1 MAILQ
6 GETKALKDASAQG
19 SAWSPLSHTL
29 FRWIWIAAVASNI
42 GTWMQNVGAEWLMT
56 SIAPSPMMVAL
67 MQTAEMTPLFLL
79 ALPAGAL
86 ADVVDRRRLLLITQ
100 GWMLVAA
107 ATLALLT
114 LAGVTGA
121 WTLLLLTFALGLG
134 AALNAPA
141 WQAIVPELVPRSE
154 LAAAVSLN
162 SVAFNIARALGPA
175 LGGVVVAFSGPWAV
189 FLLNAFSF
197 LGILLVL
204 YRWRREPS
212 ESMLPTERVVGAM
225 RAGLRYV
232 RHSPELRTVLLRTGI
247 FVFCASALW
256 AMLPLIARR
265 ELGLGAVAYGI
276 LLGGLGAGAVLAAFL
291 LPVIRR
297 RISIN
302 LLVVCGTAL
311 FAGVTLTLA
320 YVRVMPLLALAM
332 VLGGIAWMALMSSFN
347 ISVQTVVP
355 TWVRA
360 RALAIY
366 LLVFFGG
373 MAIGSAIWG
382 AVATH
387 LGIPTALLCAALA
400 MLAGLFA
407 ALRYPLAPDEGLD
420 LNPSLHWSEPTVIS
434 EPHPLDGPVL
444 VTIEYSI
451 DPARADEF
459 REAMDEMKRILRRD
473 GAMRWGLFKDQADER
488 RYLETFLVESWAEHM
503 RQHARVTNA
512 DRAIQD
518 HARSFHTSDAP
529 PVVTHMIAENVSTK
543 KRRIAAS
550 EQLENGASENPSS
563 TNL

>member
-1 MAILQ
+1 
-6 GETKALKDASAQG
+6 
-19 SAWSPLSHTL
+19 
-29 FRWIWIAAVASNI
+29 
-42 GTWMQNVGAEWLMT
+42 MQNVGAEWLMT

-86 ADVVDRRRLLLITQ
+86 ADVVDRRWLLLMTQ
-100 GWMLVAA
+100 GWMLIAAVA
-107 ATLALLT
+107 LAVLT
-114 LAGVTGA
+114 LAGLTGA

-175 LGGVVVAFSGPWAV
+175 LGGIVVALAGSWAV
-189 FLLNAFSF
+189 FMLNAVSF
-197 LGILLVL
+197 LGIILVL
-204 YRWRREPS
+204 YRWQREPS

-232 RHSPELRTVLLRTGI
+232 RHSPELRTVLLRTGL
-247 FVFCASALW
+247 FVVCASALW

-265 ELGLGAVAYGI
+265 ELGLSAVAYGV
-276 LLGGLGAGAVLAAFL
+276 LLGGLGAGAVLAAFI
-291 LPVIRR
+291 LPLIRR
-297 RISIN
+297 SMSLN
-302 LLVVCGTAL
+302 LLVVCGTVL

-320 YVRVMPLLALAM
+320 YVRVLSLLALAM

-355 TWVRA
+355 AWVRA

-373 MAIGSAIWG
+373 MAIGSALWG
-382 AVATH
+382 AVATR
-387 LGIPTALLCAALA
+387 LGIPRALLCAVLA
-400 MLAGLFA
+400 MLAGLLA
-407 ALRYPLAPDEGLD
+407 AVRYPLAASEALD
-420 LNPSLHWSEPTVIS
+420 LNPSLHWSEPTVVI
-434 EPHPLDGPVL
+434 EPHPEDGPVL
-444 VTIEYSI
+444 VTVEYQI
-451 DPARADEF
+451 DPARVDEF
-459 REAMDEMKRILRRD
+459 RKAMDGVKRIVRRD
-473 GAMRWGLFKDQADER
+473 GAMRWGLFNDQANEG

-512 DRAIQD
+512 DREIQD
-518 HARSFHTSDAP
+518 FARSFHIGDEP
-529 PVVTHMIAENVSTK
+529 PVVTHLIAENVSTK

-550 EQLENGASENPSS
+550 EQV
-563 TNL
+563 

>member
-1 MAILQ
+1 MVVSQ
-6 GETKALKDASAQG
+6 GETKALDEGREREG
-19 SAWSPLSHTL
+19 SAWSPLSHSL
-29 FRWIWIAAVASNI
+29 FRWLWFAAVASNI

-56 SIAPSPMMVAL
+56 TIAPSPMMVAL

-86 ADVVDRRRLLLITQ
+86 ADVVDRRRLLLLTQ

-107 ATLALLT
+107 TTLALLT
-114 LAGVTGA
+114 LAGLTGA
-121 WTLLLLTFALGLG
+121 WTLLLLTFSLGLG

-141 WQAIVPELVPRSE
+141 WQAIVPELVPRRE

-175 LGGVVVAFSGPWAV
+175 LGGLVVAFSGPWAV
-189 FLLNAFSF
+189 FMLNALSF

-225 RAGLRYV
+225 RAGVRYV
-232 RHSPELRTVLLRTGI
+232 RHSPELRRVLLRTGL
-247 FVFCASALW
+247 FVVCASALW
-256 AMLPLIARR
+256 AMLPLIARK
-265 ELGLGAVAYGI
+265 ELGLGAIAYGI

-291 LPVIRR
+291 LPTIRR
-297 RISIN
+297 HMSIN
-302 LLVVCGTAL
+302 LLVASGTVL

-320 YVRVMPLLALAM
+320 YVRMMPPLALAM

-355 TWVRA
+355 AWVRA

-373 MAIGSAIWG
+373 MAIGSALWG
-382 AVATH
+382 AVATR

-400 MLAGLFA
+400 MLAGLLA
-407 ALRYPLAPDEGLD
+407 ALRYPLAEAEGLD
-420 LNPSLHWSEPTVIS
+420 LDPSLHWSEPTVIS
-434 EPHPLDGPVL
+434 EPHPEDGPVL
-444 VTIEYSI
+444 VTVEYLI
-451 DPARADEF
+451 DPARVDEF
-459 REAMDEMKRILRRD
+459 RKAMDEVKRIVRRD
-473 GAMRWGLFKDQADER
+473 GAMRWGLFNDQANEG

-503 RQHARVTNA
+503 RQHARITNA

-518 HARSFHTSDAP
+518 YARSFHTGDAP
-529 PVVTHMIAENVSTK
+529 PVVTHLIAENVST
-543 KRRIAAS
+543 RRRRLAAS
-550 EQLENGASENPSS
+550 E
-563 TNL
+563 